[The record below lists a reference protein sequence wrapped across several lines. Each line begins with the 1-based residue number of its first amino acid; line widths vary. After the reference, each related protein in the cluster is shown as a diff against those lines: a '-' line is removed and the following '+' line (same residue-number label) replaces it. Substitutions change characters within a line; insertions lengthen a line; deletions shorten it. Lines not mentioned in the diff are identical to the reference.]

1 MTVAERN
8 NKLKHFITCLKCEVS
23 GKCCD
28 VNCSTQYAAGN
39 IGEIIE
45 NLEAISKVLEQEPKF
60 IAKSDGTIEQII
72 KFTIKEDK
80 EMELR
85 DTVAMMESEDYKERF
100 KAEYYQTKIRY
111 NKLHK
116 MTIKYEAGKL
126 DFEPSCPLRLL
137 LEQKRCMG
145 AYLHALEVRAQIEGI
160 DLEEAQA

>member
-1 MTVAERN
+1 
-8 NKLKHFITCLKCEVS
+8 
-23 GKCCD
+23 
-28 VNCSTQYAAGN
+28 
-39 IGEIIE
+39 
-45 NLEAISKVLEQEPKF
+45 
-60 IAKSDGTIEQII
+60 
-72 KFTIKEDK
+72 
-80 EMELR
+80 MELK

-137 LEQKRCMG
+137 LEQKHCMG